1 MIEKRFIYEEEHFPV
16 ALMQIR
22 DIQNNKTYD
31 LEDVCELL
39 NELNN
44 ENNQLREIN
53 KEYKQKAE
61 ILNKIWR
68 LYLKTQGDNR

>member
-61 ILNKIWR
+61 ILNKIRR